1 MSEQDHRN
9 FTAGDKMPSA
19 PESENTIGLSERTI
33 INFAHGVIRWRWAVI
48 ALTLLVTF
56 AAASGAK
63 YIGFASD
70 YRVFFSDGNTQLAA
84 FEAMQKVYTKDDNIS
99 FVIKPEKGDVFSPR
113 MLAAIRALTN
123 AAWKTPYSTRVDS
136 ITNYQ
141 HSYATGDE
149 LTVRDLVTKDDP
161 LTPDSV
167 RAIRRVALSEPLLVN
182 RMISPDGTTANIN
195 VTFNLPQLSEAEIPS
210 VMAYVRDLAKTF
222 ETNHPD
228 VRVAITGLVALN
240 SAFFES
246 SMTDMGTLIPLMYGV
261 LLISM
266 AVLMRSVTGTLSTMI
281 VIAISAMTAMGLA
294 GWMGIR
300 LTPPSS
306 VAPTVI
312 LTIAIADSIHILVSM
327 FKSMRHGASKH
338 DAIVE
343 SMRVNFGPVFL
354 TSLTTVIG
362 FLSLNFSDSPPFGD
376 LGNITAMGVTAAWVY
391 SIFFLPAIMAVLP
404 VRIKADTDESFL
416 ESRSTFMDHLAEF
429 VIKRRKVLLI
439 GTGALVVGL
448 GVLIPRIELNDQFVQ
463 YFDKS
468 VTFRADTDFA
478 TKNLSGIYQLQW
490 SLPAQ
495 GPGGISEPEYLR
507 EIDAFDQW
515 LKAQPGVVHVATLT
529 DTFKKL
535 NKNMHADDAQWY
547 RLPDERNLAAQ
558 YLLLFEMSLPYGL
571 DLNNQINV
579 DKSAMRVIATTDNMT
594 TNELRGLDDRGAA
607 WLAENLMQAGEKA
620 KTKDGIHASGPI
632 MMFSYITLNNAISML
647 NGTTVALVLISLCL
661 AVALRN
667 LKLGFVSLVPNLV
680 PAVMTFGIWSIFVG
694 TVDVSSSIV
703 TATSLGIIVDATVH
717 FLSKY
722 QRAIREKK
730 LGTED
735 AVRYAF
741 STVGVALMVTAFVLI
756 AGFAVL
762 TLSTFRLNEN
772 MGQLT
777 AIAIAAALVAD
788 FLLLPALL
796 LTLDKRKRS
805 RLDANEIGDEQRLST
820 QPAE

>member
-1 MSEQDHRN
+1 MTKHDTPNSAAPTGGIGMSD
-9 FTAGDKMPSA
+9 G
-19 PESENTIGLSERTI
+19 TIVK
-33 INFAHGVIRWRWAVI
+33 FARGVIRWRWAVI

-99 FVIKPEKGDVFSPR
+99 FVIKPANGDVFTPS
-113 MLAAIRALTN
+113 MLSALRDLTD
-123 AAWKTPYSTRVDS
+123 AAWKTPFSTRVDS
-136 ITNYQ
+136 ITNFQ

-149 LTVRDLVTKDDP
+149 LTVRDLVAKDIP
-161 LTPDSV
+161 LTTEAIQDI
-167 RAIRRVALSEPLLVN
+167 RAVALSEPVLVD

-195 VTFNLPQLSEAEIPS
+195 ITFNLPQLSEAEIPS
-210 VMAYVRDLAKTF
+210 VMAFVRDLAAQF
-222 ETNHPD
+222 EVDNPGS
-228 VRVAITGLVALN
+228 RVAITGLVALN
-240 SAFFES
+240 SAFFEA
-246 SMTDMGTLIPLMYGV
+246 SMKDMGTLIPLMYGV

-266 AVLMRSVTGTLSTMI
+266 AVLMRSFTGTLSTMV
-281 VIAISAMTAMGLA
+281 VIGISAMTAMGIA

-300 LTPPSS
+300 LTPPSA

-327 FKSMRHGASKH
+327 FKSMRHGMNKY

-343 SMRVNFGPVFL
+343 SLRINFGPVFL

-376 LGNITAMGVTAAWVY
+376 LGNITAMGVTAAWAY
-391 SIFFLPAIMAVLP
+391 SIFFLPAFMAILP
-404 VRIKADTDESFL
+404 VRVKAETDESFL
-416 ESRSTFMDHLAEF
+416 ESRSSFMEHLAEF
-429 VIKRRKVLLI
+429 VIKRRKVVLI
-439 GTGALVVGL
+439 GTGALVVAL
-448 GVLIPRIELNDQFVQ
+448 GVLIPRIELNDEFVQ
-463 YFDKS
+463 YFAKS

-478 TKNLSGIYQLQW
+478 TENLSGIYQLQW

-495 GPGGISEPEYLR
+495 GQGGISEPEYLLQ
-507 EIDAFDQW
+507 IGAFDDW
-515 LKAQPGVVHVATLT
+515 LRAQPGVVHVSTLT

-535 NKNMHADDAQWY
+535 NKNMHGDDALWY

-579 DKSAMRVIATTDNMT
+579 DKSAMRVIATTENMT
-594 TNELRGLDDRGAA
+594 TNELRALDDRGAV
-607 WLAENLMQAGEKA
+607 WLNDHLVQGG
-620 KTKDGIHASGPI
+620 THASGPI
-632 MMFSYITLNNAISML
+632 MMFSYITLNNALSML
-647 NGTTVALVLISLCL
+647 NGTTVALILISLCL

-667 LKLGFVSLVPNLV
+667 LKLGLISLVPNLV
-680 PAVMTFGIWSIFVG
+680 PAVMTFGVWSIFVG

-722 QRAIREKK
+722 QRAIREKN
-730 LGTED
+730 LGAED

-741 STVGVALMVTAFVLI
+741 STVGVALMVTAIVLI
-756 AGFAVL
+756 AGFGVL
-762 TLSTFRLNEN
+762 TFSTFRLNEN

-777 AIAIAAALVAD
+777 ALAIAAALVAD

-796 LTLDKRKRS
+796 LTLDRRKQRKM
-805 RLDANEIGDEQRLST
+805 DANTAPNEEQLST

>member
-1 MSEQDHRN
+1 MTQQDTPN
-9 FTAGDKMPSA
+9 AVAPSGGV
-19 PESENTIGLSERTI
+19 GLSDGTI
-33 INFAHGVIRWRWAVI
+33 VKFARGVIRWRWAMI

-70 YRVFFSDGNTQLAA
+70 YRVFFSDGNKQLEA
-84 FEAMQKVYTKDDNIS
+84 FERMQKVYTKDDNIS
-99 FVIKPEKGDVFSPR
+99 FVIKAAEGEVFTPK
-113 MLAAIRALTN
+113 MLTAIRDLTD
-123 AAWKTPYSTRVDS
+123 AAWKTPFSTRVDS

-141 HSYATGDE
+141 HSYASGDE
-149 LTVRDLVTKDDP
+149 LTVRDLVAKNIP
-161 LTPDSV
+161 LTPEAV
-167 RAIRRVALSEPLLVN
+167 QGIRDVALSEPLLLN
-182 RMISPDGTTANIN
+182 RMISPDGTTANVNI
-195 VTFNLPQLSEAEIPS
+195 TFSLPQLSEAEIPS
-210 VMAYVRDLAKTF
+210 VMVYVRELAAKF
-222 ETNHPD
+222 EADNPGA
-228 VRVAITGLVALN
+228 RVAITGLVALN
-240 SAFFES
+240 SAFFEA
-246 SMTDMGTLIPLMYGV
+246 SMQDMGTLIPLMYGV
-261 LLISM
+261 LLVSM
-266 AVLMRSVTGTLSTMI
+266 AVLMRSFTGTLSTMV
-281 VIAISAMTAMGLA
+281 VIGISAMTAMGIA

-300 LTPPSS
+300 LTPPSA

-327 FKSMRHGASKH
+327 FKSMRHGMSKY

-343 SMRVNFGPVFL
+343 SLRINFGPVFL

-376 LGNITAMGVTAAWVY
+376 LGNITAMGVTAAWAY
-391 SIFFLPAIMAVLP
+391 SIFFLPAFMAVLP
-404 VRIKADTDESFL
+404 VRIKADTEESLL
-416 ESRSTFMDHLAEF
+416 EARSTFMDHLAEF
-429 VIKRRKVLLI
+429 VIKRSKVVLV
-439 GTGALVVGL
+439 GTGLLVVGL
-448 GVLIPRIELNDQFVQ
+448 GVLIPKIELNDEFVQ
-463 YFDKS
+463 YFAKS
-468 VTFRADTDFA
+468 VPFRADTDFA
-478 TKNLSGIYQLQW
+478 TENLSGIYQLQW
-490 SLPAQ
+490 SLPAK
-495 GPGGISEPEYLR
+495 GPGGISEPQYLR
-507 EIDAFDQW
+507 NVAAFDQW
-515 LKAQPGVVHVATLT
+515 LRSQPGVVHVTTLS

-535 NKNMHADDAQWY
+535 NKNMHGDSADWY

-579 DKSAMRVIATTDNMT
+579 DKSAMRVIATTENMT
-594 TNELRGLDDRGAA
+594 TNELRALDDRSAT
-607 WLAENLMQAGEKA
+607 WLAKGLGQDEV
-620 KTKDGIHASGPI
+620 HASGPI

-647 NGTTVALVLISLCL
+647 NGTTVALILISLCL

-667 LKLGFVSLVPNLV
+667 FKLGIISLVPNLV
-680 PAVMTFGIWSIFVG
+680 PAVMTFGVWSIFVG

-722 QRAIREKK
+722 QRAIREKN
-730 LGTED
+730 LNAED

-762 TLSTFRLNEN
+762 TFSTFRLNEN

-777 AIAIAAALVAD
+777 ALAIAAALIAD

-796 LTLDKRKRS
+796 LTLDKRKKRQTDTS
-805 RLDANEIGDEQRLST
+805 TSNDEQQLAT
-820 QPAE
+820 QSAE